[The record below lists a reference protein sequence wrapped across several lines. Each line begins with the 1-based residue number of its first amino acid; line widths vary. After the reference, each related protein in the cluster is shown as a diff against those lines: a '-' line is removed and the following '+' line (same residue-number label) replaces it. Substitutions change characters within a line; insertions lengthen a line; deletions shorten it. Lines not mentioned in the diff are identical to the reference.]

1 MAKRE
6 WPSAL
11 PQSSTR
17 QIFSNVPLSTSARGG
32 PTLIETRLFG
42 PSVKS
47 PMVPTLR
54 GRGPEAPIWEAEAHE
69 LYSGTPDRAWKWL
82 PTIDPDW

>member
-1 MAKRE
+1 MALGAAAE
-6 WPSAL
+6 LDSANIL
-11 PQSSTR
+11 KWTAEHFGPGR
-17 QIFSNVPLSTSARGG
+17 
-32 PTLIETRLFG
+32 PTLIETGLFG